1 MSVIIEGMKMPK
13 YCGDCGIYESCR
25 NSWADIETVPKSIQ
39 ERPEYCPLID
49 AYNEFAVDLKPFV
62 VDNKVLENCWVCGNC
77 GSRVMWPV
85 RQLKNLKYCWHCGR
99 QFKEVQND

>member
-1 MSVIIEGMKMPK
+1 MYTKK
-13 YCGDCGIYESCR
+13 D
-25 NSWADIETVPKSIQ
+25 
-39 ERPEYCPLID
+39 
-49 AYNEFAVDLKPFV
+49 EFAVDLKPFV